1 MNKEIDIAEPISF
14 MNKGWVAM
22 DKDETWH
29 FFLEKPTIKK
39 CKHCG
44 YPYEWTTD
52 TKEKYNM
59 LPMFNI
65 KPAEDWTKSL
75 IEIKGG

>member
-1 MNKEIDIAEPISF
+1 MTKQIKIEEIIPYMND
-14 MNKGWVAM
+14 GWLAM
-22 DKDETWH
+22 DKSETWH

-44 YPYEWTTD
+44 YPYEWTTE

-59 LPMFNI
+59 LPTFNI
-65 KPAEDWTKSL
+65 APAKDWTKSL
-75 IEIKGG
+75 IKVGGK